1 MNHPIKLTIAAVAAL
16 ATSIAAAPPSEA
28 RDAWDTTRVHVTR
41 HVSPVPK
48 VVDLRVGEHPRFD
61 RVVIDLR
68 GKRTGYTVGY
78 VRRLTYD
85 GSGEQVPLR
94 GRRFVSVRLTPTVAH
109 NQSGASVYS
118 GPRLRQYHLPSL
130 CGVAFTGD
138 FESHVS
144 FGLALRQREDFR
156 VFVLRK
162 PNRIVIDLHH

>member
-118 GPRLRQYHLPSL
+118 GRGCASITCPPCAESPSPATSRAT
-130 CGVAFTGD
+130 CRSGSRYASARTSASSCCANRTG
-138 FESHVS
+138 S
-144 FGLALRQREDFR
+144 
-156 VFVLRK
+156 
-162 PNRIVIDLHH
+162 